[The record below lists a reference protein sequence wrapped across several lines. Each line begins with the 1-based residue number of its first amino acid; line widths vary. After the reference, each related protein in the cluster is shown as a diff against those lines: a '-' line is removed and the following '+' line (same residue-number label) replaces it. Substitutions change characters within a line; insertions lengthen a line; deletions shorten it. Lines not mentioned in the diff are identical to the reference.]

1 MLDTNQ
7 LEIWLKSANERYRRE
22 EMPPRAR
29 PFRAMSDYTRE
40 FNCSVALD
48 SPLAKFVFDWFYENS
63 QPGSHAIGA
72 LFTGAFYF
80 DACFWPLYIPHGYGM
95 FSLNALECLKTMP
108 QPLKDQLEQSRED
121 LWRLAIYWADCCD
134 YAYGIDDIRKLVK
147 LRDNALNFIKN
158 GDRELIGAM
167 AQLNAARPNTK
178 AILSLRMATEI
189 FLKALL
195 IQEKDLCEK
204 QLKKLSHKIEDI
216 AEECFQVTQLADFS
230 RLAKAASVFPDVS
243 ERYTGGECKLSN
255 VWQAVCVTQAA
266 ATAVTRL
273 YSNRDMRS
281 QIIQPHLNG

>member
-22 EMPPRAR
+22 EVPPRSR

-40 FNCSVALD
+40 FNCSAAFN
-48 SPLAKFVFDWFYENS
+48 SPLATFVFDWFYKNS
-63 QPGSHAIGA
+63 QPGSHTIGA
-72 LFTGAFYF
+72 LFAGAFYF

-134 YAYGIDDIRKLVK
+134 YAYGVDDIRMLGK
-147 LRDNALNFIKN
+147 LRGNALNFINN
-158 GDRELIGAM
+158 GDKELIGAI
-167 AQLNAARPNTK
+167 AQLNSTRPNTK

-195 IQEKDLCEK
+195 IQERDLSEK
-204 QLKKLSHKIEDI
+204 QLRKLSHKIEDI
-216 AEECFQVTQLADFS
+216 AEECYQVTQIIDFS
-230 RLAKAASVFPDVS
+230 RLAKAAIVFPDVS
-243 ERYTGGECKLSN
+243 ERYTGGECKLSD

-266 ATAVTRL
+266 ATAVTRQ
-273 YSNRDMRS
+273 YTDRDIRS
-281 QIIQPHLNG
+281 QIIQPYPSE